1 MSQEKIKFPVKFT
14 PEQRQELETWYAAD
28 NCQDRSEFMV
38 KAMEFYIDYLKTSK
52 AESFLPIAI
61 SAAIQGELGG
71 FTKSLVRF
79 LFKQSVELEMLC
91 RLMADEN
98 GWPRQYLESIRS
110 ESVAAV
116 KATNGSLKFIERAEL
131 LRGDNNG

>member
-61 SAAIQGELGG
+61 TAASKALRKRKL
-71 FTKSLVRF
+71 FVPLRVSTAKS
-79 LFKQSVELEMLC
+79 
-91 RLMADEN
+91 
-98 GWPRQYLESIRS
+98 P
-110 ESVAAV
+110 
-116 KATNGSLKFIERAEL
+116 
-131 LRGDNNG
+131 

>member
-38 KAMEFYIDYLKTSK
+38 KAMEFYIDYLKTGK

-61 SAAIQGELGG
+61 TAAIKGEFGG
-71 FTKSLVRF
+71 FTKSLTHF
-79 LFKQSVELEMLC
+79 LYKQGVELEMLC
-91 RLMADEN
+91 RLIVDGN
-98 GWPRQYLESIRS
+98 GWSQQYLESIRN

-116 KATNGSLKFIERAEL
+116 RATNGSLKFIDRAMQ